1 MRHLLLISLL
11 VVVTAFP
18 VSAGVES
25 ATPPPGVVWVAAPG
39 KVEPVS
45 EEMRLGF
52 DIPGKLAAVLVEEGD
67 TVAKGQVLAELEN
80 QDIVARLVQ
89 AEAEL
94 ALKKAAYEKV
104 VAGARD
110 MERREAKAAL
120 DEAEAVLTNAKSEH
134 EHRTTLLQRKAI
146 SVEEADRAEREYL
159 VALKRVA
166 QAREHFHLIDDP
178 ARREDIEIAKADLDD
193 AKGRLDEA
201 RAYLDKSRIHS
212 PIDGVVLRKHRRAG
226 EMVSVNF
233 DTPVVTVG
241 DISRLRVRADVDE
254 KDVDKVRLGQK
265 AYMTADAYGNKRFWG
280 KVMRI
285 AKILGRKNVRTDD
298 PAEKSDTKILEVLID
313 LDETDHLPVGLR
325 MDVFIIVS
333 EPGTGG

>member
-1 MRHLLLISLL
+1 VLLISLL
-11 VVVTAFP
+11 VAGTAFP
-18 VSAGVES
+18 ASAGVES

-52 DIPGKLAAVLVEEGD
+52 DIPGKLADVLVEEGD
-67 TVAKGQVLAELEN
+67 AVARGQVLAQLEN
-80 QDIVARLVQ
+80 QDIVARLAQ
-89 AEAEL
+89 AEAEV
-94 ALKKAAYEKV
+94 ALKQAAYDKV

-110 MERREAKAAL
+110 MERREAKAVL
-120 DEAEAVLTNAKSEH
+120 DEAEAVLTNAKSEY
-134 EHRTTLLQRKAI
+134 EHRAALLQRKAI

-159 VALKRVA
+159 VALRRVA

-178 ARREDIEIAKADLDD
+178 ARREDVAMAAADLAD

-201 RAYLDKSRIHS
+201 RAYCDKSRIHS

-265 AYMTADAYGNKRFWG
+265 ALMTADAYGDRRFHG
-280 KVMRI
+280 TVMRI
-285 AKILGRKNVRTDD
+285 AKLLGRKNVHTDD
-298 PAEKSDTKILEVLID
+298 PAEKADTKILEVLID
-313 LDETDHLPVGLR
+313 LDDKAPLPVGLR
-325 MDVFIIVS
+325 LDVFIIVS
-333 EPGTGG
+333 EPKTGG